1 MELHKCSR
9 SIAAR
14 KTRND
19 CYRAPNADA
28 LRTHA
33 ACSRYPNMSTSTI
46 IIAVL
51 ACVFV
56 LIAVTFTLQQME
68 KSTNEKNELI
78 ASLKTQARNF
88 QYLLEGFPEG
98 LLSRDL
104 KLLVCQCIAESLE
117 QLLRIDRKNPQH
129 AQAHRQLQEKIT
141 QVQVQAQSAVSSA
154 YQPLT
159 NPVQIQEVQKLLNS
173 LYNVVQRLYQNKR
186 LSAEQAGIYGNQVQR
201 LATRIALDANLA
213 AAQQALQ
220 NGKPRLAQHHYGI
233 AIEKMSKDN
242 ADGQFTAQI
251 AACQQRHADLDKVA
265 SSQAASG
272 PLSNEWKSVNAPTEQ
287 PLKKSI
293 YD

>member
-1 MELHKCSR
+1 
-9 SIAAR
+9 
-14 KTRND
+14 
-19 CYRAPNADA
+19 
-28 LRTHA
+28 
-33 ACSRYPNMSTSTI
+33 MSTTAI

-51 ACVFV
+51 VCVFV
-56 LIAVTFTLQQME
+56 LIAVTFTLQQIE
-68 KSTNEKNELI
+68 KTNSEKNALI
-78 ASLKTQARNF
+78 ASLKAQTRNF

-98 LLSRDL
+98 LLSVDL
-104 KLLVCQCIAESLE
+104 KLLVCQCIGEGLE
-117 QLLRIDRKNPQH
+117 QLLRLDRKNPQYS
-129 AQAHRQLQEKIT
+129 QQHRQLQEKIAQLQT
-141 QVQVQAQSAVSSA
+141 QSATSAA

-159 NPVQIQEVQKLLNS
+159 NPAQIQEVQKLLGS

-186 LSAEQAGIYGNQVQR
+186 LSAAQANAYGKQVQR

-233 AIEKMSKDN
+233 AIEKMNKDN

-251 AACQQRHADLDKVA
+251 AACQQRHADLEKIA
-265 SSQAASG
+265 STQASNSE
-272 PLSNEWKSVNAPTEQ
+272 LSDDWKSVTKEKEQ

>member
-1 MELHKCSR
+1 
-9 SIAAR
+9 
-14 KTRND
+14 
-19 CYRAPNADA
+19 
-28 LRTHA
+28 
-33 ACSRYPNMSTSTI
+33 MSTTAI

-56 LIAVTFTLQQME
+56 LIAVTFTLQQI
-68 KSTNEKNELI
+68 EKNTSEKNALI

-88 QYLLEGFPEG
+88 QYMLEGFPEG
-98 LLSRDL
+98 LLNREL

-117 QLLRIDRKNPQH
+117 QLLRLDRKNPQH
-129 AQAHRQLQEKIT
+129 SQQHRQLQEKIAQLQT
-141 QVQVQAQSAVSSA
+141 QNTESVA

-159 NPVQIQEVQKLLNS
+159 NPAQIQEVQKLLSS

-186 LSAEQAGIYGNQVQR
+186 LNAAQAESYGRQVQR

-242 ADGQFTAQI
+242 ADGQFTTQI
-251 AACQQRHADLDKVA
+251 AACQQRHADLEKVA
-265 SSQAASG
+265 STQAASG
-272 PLSNEWKSVNAPTEQ
+272 PLSNDWKTVGTEKEQ
-287 PLKKSI
+287 PLKKSV

>member
-1 MELHKCSR
+1 
-9 SIAAR
+9 
-14 KTRND
+14 
-19 CYRAPNADA
+19 
-28 LRTHA
+28 
-33 ACSRYPNMSTSTI
+33 MSTSAI

-56 LIAVTFTLQQME
+56 LIAVTFTLQQI
-68 KSTNEKNELI
+68 EKNTSEKNALI

-88 QYLLEGFPEG
+88 QYMLEGFPEG
-98 LLSRDL
+98 LLNRDL

-117 QLLRIDRKNPQH
+117 QLLRLDRKNPQH
-129 AQAHRQLQEKIT
+129 AQQHRQLQEKIT
-141 QVQVQAQSAVSSA
+141 QLQTQNTESAA

-159 NPVQIQEVQKLLNS
+159 NPAQIQEVQKLLSS

-186 LSAEQAGIYGNQVQR
+186 LNAMQAESYGKQVQR

-251 AACQQRHADLDKVA
+251 AACQQRHTDLEKVA

-272 PLSNEWKSVNAPTEQ
+272 PLSDEWKSINSEKEQ
-287 PLKKSI
+287 PLKKSV